1 MDNALKHTPPGGEVQ
16 LGAEVE
22 GNWVAISVRDS
33 GAGIPEEEL
42 SRIFERFYQLD
53 KSRKGGPDHGSGLG
67 LAIANQ
73 IVQAHHGEIYTE
85 NNSDEG
91 CVFVV
96 RLPIAKRED
105 ESRVSRS

>member
-1 MDNALKHTPPGGEVQ
+1 VKGS
-16 LGAEVE
+16 
-22 GNWVAISVRDS
+22 WVAISVQDS

-53 KSRKGGPDHGSGLG
+53 KSRKGGPDHGAGLG

-73 IVQAHHGEIYTE
+73 IVQAHQGEISAE
-85 NNSDEG
+85 SVLGEG

-96 RLPIAKRED
+96 RLPIANRED
-105 ESRVSRS
+105 ESRVSRY